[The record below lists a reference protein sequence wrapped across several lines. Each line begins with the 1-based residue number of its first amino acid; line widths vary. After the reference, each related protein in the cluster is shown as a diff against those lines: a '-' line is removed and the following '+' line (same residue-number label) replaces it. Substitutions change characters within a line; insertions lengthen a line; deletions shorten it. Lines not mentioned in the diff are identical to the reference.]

1 MPLFY
6 ALAFRMPSAEALINL
21 VLLVA
26 VLSLVGWLLLT
37 YVFKAPIA
45 ATVAYAIGA
54 LILVVVL
61 LQTFTT
67 WGG

>member
-1 MPLFY
+1 MTLF
-6 ALAFRMPSAEALINL
+6 ALAFRSPSADALINL
-21 VLLVA
+21 VLLLA
-26 VLSLVGWLLLT
+26 VLSLAGWLLLT

-45 ATVAYAIGA
+45 TTIAYAIGA
-54 LILVVVL
+54 LILVVLL